1 MSNKGYVTIP
11 VGYKRVD
18 GEPLE
23 LNTVFSTLELA
34 SEYAT
39 SDPTAYAGQLISVLG
54 DVVKLYIIQEDKSL
68 LLVGTYQLVL
78 DITTNPMIIK
88 HGMKHLPSVTVLDS
102 DGKVCECQITYI
114 GATQV
119 QVSWNGELTGK
130 IYLK

>member
-39 SDPTAYAGQLISVLG
+39 SDPTAYTGQLISVLG

-78 DITTNPMIIK
+78 DITTNPMIIE